1 MLFKFIYFGNS
12 CGGPVVKTLRS
23 CCTGHSLIPGRGA
36 KILQAP
42 GHSLPPKL
50 CILFSSRLVEA
61 EEKQQLASL
70 YKNIKIPSL
79 GDEEEFFE
87 DEGQDESTYLLPE
100 NERELETFIHSG
112 RGSTSLP
119 CQIEL
124 QES

>member
-12 CGGPVVKTLRS
+12 FGGPVVKTLRS
-23 CCTGHSLIPGRGA
+23 HCRGHSLIPGWGT

-87 DEGQDESTYLLPE
+87 DEGEDESTYHF
-100 NERELETFIHSG
+100 R
-112 RGSTSLP
+112 
-119 CQIEL
+119 
-124 QES
+124 